1 MKQKKLRYGR
11 PMSRR
16 EKFILRRRLE
26 EEAEGARRHEEKVA
40 CYLESV
46 RQRALSA
53 QSDDEIRAL
62 CREVWSRR
70 HFCSAAITLTNR
82 ILAERRAAGE
92 LSTP

>member
-11 PMSRR
+11 SMSRR

-46 RQRALSA
+46 RQRVLSA

-70 HFCSAAITLTNR
+70 HYCSAAITLTNR

>member
-46 RQRALSA
+46 RQRALSV
-53 QSDDEIRAL
+53 QSNDEIRAL
-62 CREVWSRR
+62 CRDVWSRR
-70 HFCSAAITLTNR
+70 HYCSAAITLTNR

>member
-1 MKQKKLRYGR
+1 MKQKRLRYGR
-11 PMSRR
+11 SMSRR

-40 CYLESV
+40 CYLVSV
-46 RQRALSA
+46 RQRAHSV
-53 QSDDEIRAL
+53 QSNDEILAL
-62 CREVWSRR
+62 CQEVWNKRY
-70 HFCSAAITLTNR
+70 FCSAAVTLTDR